1 VRGVVCAMAQSW
13 MEMANA
19 QKLKFS
25 TTRSTATR
33 STAACSTALCGGA
46 LDGGTLDGGT
56 AAEEQRASGTAITGN
71 SFA

>member
-1 VRGVVCAMAQSW
+1 LRDGAVVDGDG
-13 MEMANA
+13 ERTEVEV
-19 QKLKFS
+19 S